1 VVRAPDDQSPT
12 SNVSRGPWSKQQ
24 IQAARRVPLAPLLPG
39 RGWHLRTL
47 TDGNFLVQEMQDLV
61 IKEHYWIWNSARR
74 QGNAIDFLVMI
85 EGLTFDQAMRV
96 LADQLPNP
104 SDEE

>member
-1 VVRAPDDQSPT
+1 
-12 SNVSRGPWSKQQ
+12 
-24 IQAARRVPLAPLLPG
+24 
-39 RGWHLRTL
+39 LRTL

-61 IKEHYWIWNSARR
+61 IKENYWIWNSARR

-96 LADQLPNP
+96 LADRLPIP